1 MGLASTPNTNGSYRM
16 HTPRLHTL
24 MPRTIRAAALIA
36 AFAVTGLGQAHAQ
49 SEAYPSKPIRV
60 LVPFSTG
67 GAADTLARV
76 LGQNMSPVIGQQIVV
91 ENRPGAGGTIG
102 MEAGKRMPPDGY
114 GYILISNSQAVS
126 EAIYPKLSYDLQ
138 NDFVPMSVIADSPM
152 VIAANP
158 SAGLKTMQDLIAYA
172 RKNPGKLSY
181 GSCGVGTAHHLAMEI
196 IKFQTKVDIVHAPYR
211 GCSPAVLDAVGGQI
225 QLVVGS
231 APAVLPHVKQGKLI
245 ALAVTNPKRSASMPD
260 VPTIA
265 ESGVPELA
273 QSAIGNWYGFMAP
286 RGTPK
291 DRLELID
298 TAIKQQLA
306 KEQVRT
312 QLNAAGIEVEIADAA
327 ALTGL
332 LRSDIAQ
339 FTQVVKAAQ
348 IKAE

>member
-1 MGLASTPNTNGSYRM
+1 MRAL
-16 HTPRLHTL
+16 RLNLDTL
-24 MPRTIRAAALIA
+24 RSAACAGTATLV
-36 AFAVTGLGQAHAQ
+36 AVTALVFSAQ
-49 SEAYPSKPIRV
+49 VRAQTEAYPSKPIRV
-60 LVPFSTG
+60 MVPFSTG

-76 LGQNMSPVIGQQIVV
+76 VGQNLSPQLGQQIVV

-102 MEAGKRMPPDGY
+102 MDAAKRMPADGY
-114 GYILISNSQAVS
+114 GYVLISNSQAVS

-138 NDFVPMSVIADSPM
+138 NDFIPMSVIADSPM

-158 SAGLKTMQDLIAYA
+158 SVGLKTLQDMIAYA

-211 GCSPAVLDAVGGQI
+211 GCSPATLDAVGGQI
-225 QLVVGS
+225 QIVIGS
-231 APAVLPHVKQGKLI
+231 APAVLPHVKQGKLV
-245 ALAVTNPKRSASMPD
+245 ALAVTNPKRSASMPE

-273 QSAIGNWYGFMAP
+273 KSAIGNWYGFMAP

-291 DRLELID
+291 DRLELMN
-298 TAIKQQLA
+298 AAVKQQLA
-306 KEQVRT
+306 KEEVRSL
-312 QLNAAGIEVEIADAA
+312 LNAAGIEIELADAA
-327 ALTGL
+327 ALTTL

-339 FTQVVKAAQ
+339 FNQVVKAAQ